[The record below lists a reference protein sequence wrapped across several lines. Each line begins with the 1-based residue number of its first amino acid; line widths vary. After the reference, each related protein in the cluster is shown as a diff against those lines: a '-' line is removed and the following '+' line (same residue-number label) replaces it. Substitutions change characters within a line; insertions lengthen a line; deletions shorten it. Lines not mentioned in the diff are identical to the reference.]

1 MITMQDQPM
10 SASNTSPP
18 PAGSDPGFALDGLM
32 SIYGQYSA
40 SLPESVEEAA
50 PGAVLGQCR
59 LLERIAEGGMGV
71 VWMAEQLSPVHRT
84 VAFKIMKAGMD
95 SAEFLRRFGVEL
107 ESLSRL
113 EHPNIARIYDAGI
126 TPRGRPFLVME
137 LVRGASSITDWCRR
151 ESVGLRA
158 RLELFASI
166 CGAVQHAHS
175 RGIIHRDLKPSNLLV
190 TADSGAA
197 RPVVIDFGIARALNT
212 DPNAALA
219 TETGRVL
226 GTPAYMSPEQA
237 SAGLGA
243 ADTRADVYALGCVLY
258 ELLTGLPPFDHER
271 IRTSSMAELV
281 RILRE
286 EDPPPPSERLRRSG
300 KSGSALRGEL
310 DCIVMRA
317 LEKDPERRYRTAAAL
332 EDDLQRY
339 LRGETVHA
347 RPSSLSYRLR
357 KLAAR
362 HKPATAAI
370 VVGALALLLL
380 TAVSLWQARREMLE
394 RQNAEAIL
402 RFFDEDL
409 VATARESAAASGSM
423 DPLEAAA
430 RRIDDEFSGRPV
442 LAARLRTTLGRAW
455 LQLGDTAR
463 AAAVLPEAHR
473 LLTTELGPKHPET
486 LRAAAGMTE
495 LCLAQGDAAAAVA
508 GWREVLAALDAN
520 AHKEHGEATLGMAA
534 ALAASGDKAVATPLF
549 ESLLAAPDQ
558 ALSWRAALAFAE
570 LLTDRDAA
578 RAEQLVQRVVSERSQ
593 QLGKEH
599 PDTLTAMGRLAVL
612 RENGG
617 DAEGARQLLRS
628 VADGFRAALGGAH
641 PRTLRAQQ
649 EFASACERLGDE
661 TTALSVTISAAHAFL
676 SSGRERDAMLRFIE
690 AGRLSQHLSMPEA
703 ADRFRT
709 EAWRLSRQLGLPVEG
724 PWLPRSHPV
733 QRPGNGHWYQ
743 RLELPMTWTDADA
756 ACRAL
761 GGHLAT
767 IDSAEENH
775 WVHGWFAQTFVCWLG
790 AHRGD
795 DGQWQWVT
803 GEPFTWTNWAGG
815 EPSDT
820 GGEEKYLNFGSS
832 RLTFFRKDDTWND
845 HRNTGDNSGWWLTYP
860 VCEWEPP
867 ALPPAQPAPAARAA
881 GLARSSLR
889 TFGGH
894 WYARIN
900 ESMTWEEAEAV
911 CVALGGH
918 LACIGSDE
926 ENTFVFDQ
934 FAGDR
939 YCWLGATD
947 AGHEGEWR
955 WVTGEPFNFT
965 AWGSAEPSN
974 SLVGEHCITTGQD
987 AWNDARAFTRQWND
1001 MPVQGDWAGRMIT
1014 SPVCEWD
1021 HLPLLR

>member
-1 MITMQDQPM
+1 M
-10 SASNTSPP
+10 A
-18 PAGSDPGFALDGLM
+18 
-32 SIYGQYSA
+32 IYGQLSA

-50 PGAVLGQCR
+50 PGVVLGQCR
-59 LLERIAEGGMGV
+59 LMEKIAEGGMGV
-71 VWMAEQLSPVHRT
+71 VWMAEQLAPVHRT
-84 VAFKIMKAGMD
+84 VALKIMKAGMD

-137 LVRGASSITDWCRR
+137 LVRGAVSVTDWCRR
-151 ESVGLRA
+151 ENVSLRA
-158 RLELFASI
+158 RLELFTSI
-166 CGAVQHAHS
+166 CEAVQHAHS

-190 TADSGAA
+190 TADGGAT

-212 DPNAALA
+212 DMSATLA

-237 SAGLGA
+237 SAGTGA

-258 ELLTGLPPFDHER
+258 ELLTGSPPFDHER

-281 RILRE
+281 RILQE
-286 EDPPPPSERLRRSG
+286 EDPPPPSARLRRSG
-300 KSGSALRGEL
+300 QSGSALRGEL

-332 EDDLQRY
+332 EDDMQRY

-347 RPSSLSYRLR
+347 RPSSLTYRLR
-357 KLAAR
+357 KLVAR

-370 VVGALALLLL
+370 SVG
-380 TAVSLWQARREMLE
+380 
-394 RQNAEAIL
+394 
-402 RFFDEDL
+402 
-409 VATARESAAASGSM
+409 
-423 DPLEAAA
+423 
-430 RRIDDEFSGRPV
+430 V
-442 LAARLRTTLGRAW
+442 LAAAVIGAMALRQWQKEKRE
-455 LQLGDTAR
+455 QEERR
-463 AAAVLPEAHR
+463 AAEELA
-473 LLTTELGPKHPET
+473 TE
-486 LRAAAGMTE
+486 
-495 LCLAQGDAAAAVA
+495 
-508 GWREVLAALDAN
+508 
-520 AHKEHGEATLGMAA
+520 
-534 ALAASGDKAVATPLF
+534 
-549 ESLLAAPDQ
+549 
-558 ALSWRAALAFAE
+558 
-570 LLTDRDAA
+570 
-578 RAEQLVQRVVSERSQ
+578 SER
-593 QLGKEH
+593 
-599 PDTLTAMGRLAVL
+599 R
-612 RENGG
+612 
-617 DAEGARQLLRS
+617 
-628 VADGFRAALGGAH
+628 
-641 PRTLRAQQ
+641 
-649 EFASACERLGDE
+649 GDE
-661 TTALSVTISAAHAFL
+661 KTALSVTISAAHAFL
-676 SSGRERDAMLRFIE
+676 SSGQEHDAMLRFIE

-733 QRPGNGHWYQ
+733 QRPGNSHWYQ
-743 RLELPMTWTDADA
+743 RIELPMTWTDAEA

-767 IDSAEENH
+767 VDSAEENR
-775 WVHGWFAQTFVCWLG
+775 WVHGWFAQTYVCWLG
-790 AHRGD
+790 AQRGD
-795 DGQWQWVT
+795 DGQWQWIT

-820 GGEEKYLNFGSS
+820 SGEEKYLNFGSS

-860 VCEWEPP
+860 LCEWEPP
-867 ALPPAQPAPAARAA
+867 AVPPARPAPVARAA
-881 GLARSSLR
+881 ELPRSSLR

-900 ESMTWEEAEAV
+900 ESITWEEAEAV

-918 LACIGSDE
+918 LACINSE
-926 ENTFVFDQ
+926 AENTFVFDQ
-934 FAGDR
+934 FATDR

-955 WVTGEPFNFT
+955 WLTGEPFRFM
-965 AWGSAEPSN
+965 AWATGEPSN
-974 SLVGEHCITTGQD
+974 SLVGEHYLITGQD
-987 AWNDARAFTRQWND
+987 AWNDARGFTRQWND

-1021 HLPLLR
+1021 HLPTLR